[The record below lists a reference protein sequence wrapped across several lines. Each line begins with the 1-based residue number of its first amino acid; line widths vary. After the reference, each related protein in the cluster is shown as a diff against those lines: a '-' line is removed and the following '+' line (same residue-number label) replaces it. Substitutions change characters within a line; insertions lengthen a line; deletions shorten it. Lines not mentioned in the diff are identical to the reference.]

1 MPTPMPVTID
11 GWSADVGARLELA
24 WAASLFVSLVV
35 LALLSAV
42 VFTLLSRGR

>member
-24 WAASLFVSLVV
+24 WTA
-35 LALLSAV
+35 ALLFGVCGLVLGAALV
-42 VFTLLSRGR
+42 LTVLVRR